1 MLSHERSLPM
11 FSNLTPATLSLIGFA
26 VGLSFL
32 LTAVARLVAKRI
44 GMLDRPDGSRKSHK
58 NPTPLL
64 GGVALY
70 VSLLVTV
77 LLARWIDPGL
87 VADNAQTRTLVL
99 MLLVSGGLFCLVGLY
114 DDRRSIRP
122 RTKLLLQIAAS
133 VPFVLGG
140 RSIESVHLLG
150 LGIDLGLFGIFFTIF
165 WLVACTNV
173 INLAD
178 GLDGLAGTIGLIVCL
193 AIVVHCEMQGLPGA
207 MMPALIFSGCLLGF
221 LLHNWPPAKIFLGDS
236 GSLLIGF
243 MLGALSIESSL
254 KTATSFALAV
264 PLVLVSVPI
273 FDTLMAIVRRKLSGK
288 GIGEADRGHIHHL
301 LQDRGLS
308 RAQSLLAISAMCF
321 AMAVVTLV
329 SAYYQNDLLALG
341 FCVCLLVLLII
352 GRVFGYHE
360 TLLFFR
366 YVQTM
371 SLILVDT
378 SKVLRTRLVLARM
391 NQGESERSLDN
402 WDEVT
407 HHVRNMGGFQLE
419 FVSWNERTD
428 EVISRLHWTNRKPSV
443 GGNEPSIDEFKPSV
457 DGLKPSNDEFKP
469 SNDGLKLSAD
479 GGQPLTDEPIWKF
492 SYSVR
497 SDAEVRATLI
507 ASGHS
512 RKKLKGQR
520 LVDLFRVFD
529 TFCQSWSGMTVETPD
544 AGPSDVITMPASPPR
559 IVPATP
565 DERPLDNRRVA

>member
-1 MLSHERSLPM
+1 M
-11 FSNLTPATLSLIGFA
+11 FSSLTPATFLLIGFA
-26 VGLSFL
+26 VGISFV

-58 NPTPLL
+58 NSTPLL

-87 VADNAQTRTLVL
+87 ATDNTQTRSLVL

-114 DDRRSIRP
+114 DDRHSIRP

-165 WLVACTNV
+165 WLVACTNA

-243 MLGALSIESSL
+243 MVGALSIESSL

-321 AMAVVTLV
+321 AMAAVTLI

-366 YVQTM
+366 YIQAM

-391 NQGESERSLDN
+391 NQGKSERSLDN
-402 WDEVT
+402 WDDVT
-407 HHVRNMGGFQLE
+407 HHVRNMGGVQLE

-443 GGNEPSIDEFKPSV
+443 GGNEPSID
-457 DGLKPSNDEFKP
+457 
-469 SNDGLKLSAD
+469 GLKLSSD
-479 GGQPLTDEPIWKF
+479 GGQLLTDEPIWNF
-492 SYSVR
+492 SYSVC
-497 SDAEVRATLI
+497 SDAEVRTTLI
-507 ASGHS
+507 ASGHF

-520 LVDLFRVFD
+520 LIDLFRVFD
-529 TFCQSWSGMTVETPD
+529 TFCQSWSGVTVETPD
-544 AGPSDVITMPASPPR
+544 AGPSDVITMPAPPPR

-565 DERPLDNRRVA
+565 DEPYERPLDNRRAA